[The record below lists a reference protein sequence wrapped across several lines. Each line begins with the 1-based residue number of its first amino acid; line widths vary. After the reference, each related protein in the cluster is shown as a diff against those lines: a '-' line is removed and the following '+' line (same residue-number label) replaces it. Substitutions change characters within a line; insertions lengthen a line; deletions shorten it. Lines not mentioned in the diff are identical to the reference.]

1 MTSLTTTA
9 NRQLGAP
16 PRGRGR
22 RRGSLAGLAFIAPAL
37 IFMALAMLWPLGLSV
52 SKAFFRNDTITHA
65 PIFSGLDNF
74 VFFFS
79 NASLIKTLPTTLV
92 FVVGATALAFVLGL
106 LWALVLEQIRRGRS
120 LLRAITLVP
129 WVMPSVVTA
138 FLWAWIFNGQ
148 FGVLNG
154 VGRQL
159 GFLGE
164 NVIWLADPTTANV
177 AVIVARAWQSMP
189 WFVLMFIAGL
199 QSVPTELVEA
209 VRVDGGGNWRVFQ
222 HVILPHLRF
231 TVVVAL
237 ILGAMGNLQLFD
249 LIYAMTGGGPAGS
262 TSVMSLVVYQQAFQV
277 FDFGTAAAIGV
288 IWILLLLV
296 PTILYVR
303 SALPASEKGR

>member
-1 MTSLTTTA
+1 MTTSTLRRTVPRQSGVWIRRRRSLT
-9 NRQLGAP
+9 
-16 PRGRGR
+16 
-22 RRGSLAGLAFIAPAL
+22 GLAFIAPAL
-37 IFMALAMLWPLGLSV
+37 IFMALAMLWPLALSV
-52 SKAFFRNDTITHA
+52 SKAFFRDDPVTNQ
-65 PIFSGLDNF
+65 PVFSGFKNF
-74 VFFFS
+74 AFFFS
-79 NASLIKTLPTTLV
+79 NASLIKTLPTTLI
-92 FVVGATALAFVLGL
+92 FVVGATAIAFILGM

-120 LLRAITLVP
+120 LLRALTLIP
-129 WVMPSVVTA
+129 WVLPSVVTA

-159 GFLGE
+159 GLVGE
-164 NVIWLADPTTANV
+164 NIIWLADPTTANI
-177 AVIVARAWQSMP
+177 AIIIARAWQSMP
-189 WFVLMFIAGL
+189 WFALMFIAGL
-199 QSVPTELVEA
+199 QSVPTELTEA
-209 VRVDGGGNWRVFQ
+209 VRVDGGGNWQVFRT
-222 HVILPHLRF
+222 VILPHLRF
-231 TVVVAL
+231 TVVIAL

-303 SALPASEKGR
+303 TALPSRKGA